1 MNFFQHISAMMTT
14 SQAIAFWLC
23 IIIFIIASALAI
35 IGFAIDRK
43 IKVNEMQKKLNRLQ
57 KENNELMARTN
68 TLKSLYY
75 EQFKVNDEMRR
86 KAR

>member
-1 MNFFQHISAMMTT
+1 MNTFQQLSMTMTT
-14 SQAIAFWLC
+14 SQAVVFWLF
-23 IIIFIIASALAI
+23 IFAFIVFSILAI